1 MFLSATSDF
10 IIVFKKN
17 ISYFGP
23 LLSKQTSPHNISYT
37 VSISASSQQQ
47 SVEEIQIRLE
57 WQNYIITTQGCCNE
71 EWIFKAMF
79 PCASLLWNECF
90 LSSILSPADCRHK
103 TKGWRGR
110 RHNSNWIMH
119 WQLARVESY
128 FPPWHRPLIRN
139 QIQVKEESQ
148 SIQKS
153 LSHRTYINI
162 LILSPDLLLCVPQKY
177 AMNT

>member
-1 MFLSATSDF
+1 MIPTQKTNHLSQSWTHSQHFVINSRSWASVLQTIKPSQLYLCSKYFDF
-10 IIVFKKN
+10 PTK
-17 ISYFGP
+17 
-23 LLSKQTSPHNISYT
+23 T
-37 VSISASSQQQ
+37 Q

-79 PCASLLWNECF
+79 RCASLLWNERF

-103 TKGWRGR
+103 TKGWRER

-119 WQLARVESY
+119 QQSARVESY
-128 FPPWHRPLIRN
+128 FPPWRISLIRN

-153 LSHRTYINI
+153 LSH
-162 LILSPDLLLCVPQKY
+162 CK
-177 AMNT
+177 